1 MLYVSYLRR
10 FMYTDKKRKE
20 RIKNLIDNVIKKKDR
35 TSEIKKKK
43 VRCTV
48 NCMYKYHC
56 GS

>member
-43 VRCTV
+43 IRCTI

>member
-43 VRCTV
+43 
-48 NCMYKYHC
+48 K
-56 GS
+56 

>member
-1 MLYVSYLRR
+1 
-10 FMYTDKKRKE
+10 MYTDKKRKE

-43 VRCTV
+43 KIRCTI